1 MPDPPFETFLTSHGL
16 NVLRQKVCH
25 ILMQNWIFVIL
36 VYTYIKVRP
45 RVKSQNYQSV
55 LSKVSLKQVSHNKL
69 ALKSI
74 FGVTFVQ
81 AAFVSY
87 FLGVTMLS
95 SSAQPT
101 L

>member
-1 MPDPPFETFLTSHGL
+1 M
-16 NVLRQKVCH
+16 
-25 ILMQNWIFVIL
+25 
-36 VYTYIKVRP
+36 
-45 RVKSQNYQSV
+45 KSQNYQSV

-95 SSAQPT
+95 SPSGQALYEAALLWLHT
-101 L
+101 N